1 MLQAAIIVLAGWYV
15 FSPALHGDWL
25 WDDHEIRDNPTLH
38 EGWPGLGK
46 IWVAPTTTDYYPVE
60 ATFLW
65 VAWHL
70 WGDSVAG
77 YHLANLGLHLAGAF
91 LLWRVLARLGVRP
104 AFLAAL
110 LFVVHPL
117 AVESVAWISEI
128 KNTLSLPFLLL
139 ATLAWIE
146 WDEVAQAGT
155 RLRPAE
161 LGAPPRQAPA
171 LLWYVASLLGFLVAM
186 LSKSSAV
193 MFPAVLLLYAWW
205 RRGRVGGADLRATA
219 PFFLVSL
226 ILGLVAI
233 HFQSDR
239 AIGDW
244 RTPVAGLLPRAGGAG
259 LALVF
264 YFWKCVCPLE
274 VMPIYPGWSAGMA
287 LLDGWFAWLTIAGVL
302 LGLVRQA
309 RLGPSPL
316 GAAARNS
323 LLGFGWFALFLL
335 PVLGFIPM
343 AYQHIAPVGDQLVYI
358 SLAGIVGL
366 AAGAVGAVL
375 KVAQAGTRLRPAE
388 RGTPPRQA
396 PALLR
401 IVGCTAV
408 AAIVLSLAIKSHAYA
423 GVFVNQETLWT
434 YNAEHNSRSSSVYSN
449 LGFVLNRSGHPG
461 PAAVSYEKAVELDP
475 DDAEAQDEFAD
486 LLAGQNKIA
495 EARPH
500 YEKAIAVYTAA
511 LQRDSSLRGVNNRLG
526 LDLTKVGR
534 AAEAVVQFEQALA
547 RNPVSYEVHTNLG
560 LALFHL
566 GRIPEAISHYAA
578 AARLNPGSATIQSNL
593 GYALVVAG
601 RPAEALVHFEQALQ
615 IDPDY
620 PGAHNNAGYA
630 LAQLGRYAEAR
641 SQFEAALRLTPDD
654 AEARSNLAR
663 LPPPPP

>member
-1 MLQAAIIVLAGWYV
+1 
-15 FSPALHGDWL
+15 
-25 WDDHEIRDNPTLH
+25 
-38 EGWPGLGK
+38 
-46 IWVAPTTTDYYPVE
+46 
-60 ATFLW
+60 
-65 VAWHL
+65 
-70 WGDSVAG
+70 
-77 YHLANLGLHLAGAF
+77 
-91 LLWRVLARLGVRP
+91 
-104 AFLAAL
+104 
-110 LFVVHPL
+110 
-117 AVESVAWISEI
+117 
-128 KNTLSLPFLLL
+128 LSL
-139 ATLAWIE
+139 
-146 WDEVAQAGT
+146 V
-155 RLRPAE
+155 
-161 LGAPPRQAPA
+161 
-171 LLWYVASLLGFLVAM
+171 
-186 LSKSSAV
+186 
-193 MFPAVLLLYAWW
+193 
-205 RRGRVGGADLRATA
+205 
-219 PFFLVSL
+219 
-226 ILGLVAI
+226 
-233 HFQSDR
+233 
-239 AIGDW
+239 
-244 RTPVAGLLPRAGGAG
+244 
-259 LALVF
+259 
-264 YFWKCVCPLE
+264 
-274 VMPIYPGWSAGMA
+274 
-287 LLDGWFAWLTIAGVL
+287 
-302 LGLVRQA
+302 
-309 RLGPSPL
+309 
-316 GAAARNS
+316 
-323 LLGFGWFALFLL
+323 
-335 PVLGFIPM
+335 
-343 AYQHIAPVGDQLVYI
+343 
-358 SLAGIVGL
+358 
-366 AAGAVGAVL
+366 
-375 KVAQAGTRLRPAE
+375 
-388 RGTPPRQA
+388 
-396 PALLR
+396 
-401 IVGCTAV
+401 
-408 AAIVLSLAIKSHAYA
+408 IKSHAYA

-511 LQRDSSLRGVNNRLG
+511 LQRDSSLRGFNNRLG